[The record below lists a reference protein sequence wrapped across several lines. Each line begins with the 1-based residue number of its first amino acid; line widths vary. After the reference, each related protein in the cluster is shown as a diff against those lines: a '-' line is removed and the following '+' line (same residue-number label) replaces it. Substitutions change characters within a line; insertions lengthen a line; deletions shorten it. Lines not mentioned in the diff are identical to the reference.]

1 VGFYERVIFNRL
13 MENAMDV
20 PAVRAERTRAL
31 ATASGDI
38 VEIGIGT
45 GLNLPHYPESVRN
58 LVAVGR
64 DASLD
69 ERAAKRGAKRGMTL
83 RYERGDAQRLPLA
96 DASFDHVVITFV
108 LCSVGDAPATLSEA
122 RRVLRDGGKMIFLE
136 HVVAPTR
143 GRRWLQRALDPV
155 SRVVNCGCSM
165 ACDTVAMIRASGFRL
180 ELLDE
185 HDQPAMPPLYRRLA
199 RGIAVKASPP

>member
-20 PAVRAERTRAL
+20 PAVHAERTHAL
-31 ATASGDI
+31 SSASGDI
-38 VEIGIGT
+38 VEVGIGT
-45 GLNLPHYPESVRN
+45 GLNVPHYPQSVRS

-64 DASLD
+64 DPSLD
-69 ERAAKRGAKRGMTL
+69 ERAQRRAASRQMIV
-83 RYERGDAQRLPLA
+83 RYQRGDAERLPLPN
-96 DASFDHVVITFV
+96 ASFDNVVITFV
-108 LCSVGDAPATLSEA
+108 LCSVADAQAALVEA
-122 RRVLRDGGKMIFLE
+122 RRVLRPGGQLIFLE

-143 GRRWLQRALDPV
+143 GRRWVQRALDPV
-155 SRVVNCGCSM
+155 SRVVNCGCSI
-165 ACDTVAMIRASGFRL
+165 ARDTVPMIRAAGFEL

-199 RGIAVKASPP
+199 RGIAVKG

>member
-20 PAVRAERTRAL
+20 PAVHAERTHAL
-31 ATASGDI
+31 ASASGDI
-38 VEIGIGT
+38 VEVGIGT
-45 GLNLPHYPESVRN
+45 GLNVPHYPQSVRS
-58 LVAVGR
+58 LIAVGR
-64 DASLD
+64 DPSLD
-69 ERAAKRGAKRGMTL
+69 ERAQKRASTRGL
-83 RYERGDAQRLPLA
+83 SVRYQRGDAEQLPLP
-96 DASFDHVVITFV
+96 DASCDNVVITFV
-108 LCSVGDAPATLSEA
+108 LCSVADAQAALGEA
-122 RRVLRDGGKMIFLE
+122 RRVLRPGGKMIFLE

-155 SRVVNCGCSM
+155 SRVVNCGCSI
-165 ACDTVAMIRASGFRL
+165 ARDTVPMIRAAGFQL

-199 RGIAVKASPP
+199 RGIAVRG

>member
-20 PAVRAERTRAL
+20 PAVHAERMHTL
-31 ATASGDI
+31 SSASGDI
-38 VEIGIGT
+38 VEVGIGT
-45 GLNLPHYPESVRN
+45 GLNVPHYPQSVRS

-64 DASLD
+64 DPSLD
-69 ERAAKRGAKRGMTL
+69 ERAQKRAAARGMSM
-83 RYERGDAQRLPLA
+83 RYQRGDAEQLPLPN
-96 DASFDHVVITFV
+96 ASFDSVVITFV
-108 LCSVGDAPATLSEA
+108 LCSVADAEAALGEA
-122 RRVLRDGGKMIFLE
+122 RRVLRPGGKMIFLE
-136 HVVAPTR
+136 HVVAPTS

-155 SRVVNCGCSM
+155 SRVVNCGCRI
-165 ACDTVAMIRASGFRL
+165 ARDTVPMIRAAGFQL

-199 RGIAVKASPP
+199 RGIAVKG